1 MLSVGEVPIAGKN
14 EEKKK
19 HRKEFVVFLKLQHMT
34 FLDNIYGDIGFT
46 LYSYFLA
53 CFFSE

>member
-1 MLSVGEVPIAGKN
+1 MK
-14 EEKKK
+14 KKK